1 MTVFNGSHGSLCL
14 YYKGLLVSSFPL
26 SAKNTLELYQYQG
39 EELIRQSK
47 GIPIKIQIKAYL
59 HFCNMI
65 YKRKLNKEGIR
76 RNDHIYF
83 LNCLMALL
91 RLKIIQ
97 NDIEDG
103 NLNGFMCFKK
113 KKKKRSNNFNV

>member
-1 MTVFNGSHGSLCL
+1 MTVFNGSEGSICL

-26 SAKNTLELYQYQG
+26 SSKYTMERYQYQG
-39 EELIRQSK
+39 DEIIRESK
-47 GIPIKIQIKAYL
+47 GIPIKKQIQAYL

-65 YKRKLNKEGIR
+65 HKRKLNKQGIR

-91 RLKIIQ
+91 RFRIIE
-97 NDIEDG
+97 NDE
-103 NLNGFMCFKK
+103 LNGFMCFKK
-113 KKKKRSNNFNV
+113 KKKC